1 MEFNHVQHGKLITTI
16 RGERQLL
23 NDQLL
28 YNKSKQGDSGNTY
41 WE

>member
-1 MEFNHVQHGKLITTI
+1 MEFNHIQYGKLITTI

-23 NDQLL
+23 NDQYL
-28 YNKSKQGDSGNTY
+28 YNKNKQGDSGNTY